1 MAYNKNREATKKT
14 EHERIIASR
23 TTLEDLQIRM
33 LVGLS
38 FAFWVIILPPFYFI
52 VWTMEGGW
60 ESATRILCLFWLPL
74 GLRLVKN
81 GVFR

>member
-1 MAYNKNREATKKT
+1 
-14 EHERIIASR
+14 
-23 TTLEDLQIRM
+23 M

-60 ESATRILCLFWLPL
+60 KVLLGFSVFFGCLWGYVWLKTEFFDDDPE
-74 GLRLVKN
+74 K
-81 GVFR
+81 